1 MSNIA
6 ESVNYPGRHFLKR
19 TLSSRA
25 GWKGLKNRSLR
36 HPSQV
41 QMVCRLILEDAR
53 CYSATKNAK
62 PAQITTRGLSRMLK
76 CIQKKYESAR
86 FSREGLGLGPH
97 SLYSVQVC
105 IHCGLISGKVES

>member
-1 MSNIA
+1 MLNIA

-25 GWKGLKNRSLR
+25 GWKGLRNRSLR
-36 HPSQV
+36 HPSHI

-62 PAQITTRGLSRMLK
+62 SAQVRTRGFSRMLK
-76 CIQKKYESAR
+76 CIQKEYESAR
-86 FSREGLGLGPH
+86 FSREGLGLGPY
-97 SLYSVQVC
+97 SLYSV
-105 IHCGLISGKVES
+105 